1 MGGLECVEGFAKSL
15 PLLRGEPPTMPIS
28 NTPSVARVLSCLLLV
43 LAMATP
49 RAALAQSDEIIDKV
63 TKQNKKAVEEYENLN
78 FEEARKILKEALDY
92 CSQNGLDKHPVKA
105 RTHIHLGI
113 VILAGFKQREEAIKQ
128 FRKALEIQPDI
139 KLTKTLA
146 NPEVQ
151 EVFDEAVAGMSCG
164 EQPGEGDKGE
174 KVDKS
179 DKGDKKDKE
188 KGKEGDG
195 PVVHDPVREG
205 SQGGAITITAHVDYN
220 LGVKKMVLAYRP
232 DGSSEFL

>member
-78 FEEARKILKEALDY
+78 FEEARKILKDALDL

-113 VILAGFKQREEAIKQ
+113 VILAGFKQREVAIKQ

-139 KLTKTLA
+139 KLTKSLA
-146 NPEVQ
+146 NPEIQ
-151 EVFDEAVAGMSCG
+151 EAFDEAVAGMG
-164 EQPGEGDKGE
+164 TPEKGE
-174 KVDKS
+174 KL
-179 DKGDKKDKE
+179 E
-188 KGKEGDG
+188 KTEKVEKTEKTEKVEKTEKTEPAAEG
-195 PVVHDPVREG
+195 PIVHE
-205 SQGGAITITAHVDYN
+205 
-220 LGVKKMVLAYRP
+220 M
-232 DGSSEFL
+232 